1 MATPRQG
8 HLVSY
13 PVKLILGQCTFE
25 LEHDRE
31 THNGHRNELHIA
43 HSAGLYISVLYSAV
57 QYISVQCSGVEFI
70 AVQCSSLINYCTV
83 QCSIVV
89 DY

>member
-31 THNGHRNELHIA
+31 THKGHHNELHIA
-43 HSAGLYISVLYSAV
+43 HSAVLYSAV

-70 AVQCSSLINYCTV
+70 AVQCCSVINYCTV